1 MKKFLFFL
9 PVFLSM
15 AAGGCTR
22 NEESFETSSRT
33 THVPTEAIPIQ
44 EALSDLR
51 QQLGAMRNSTRSA
64 AFDAETIA
72 VLRRSDFGAATR
84 SDAAEGGDSLAYIV
98 NFANGGY
105 AILGADPHLPSVVA
119 IVGKGEMTPEKLVA
133 AKRNVDS
140 GEQVDT
146 PTYVDALVANYIL
159 RSADDP
165 TPAARISGDWV
176 IKEHQPSFVKTKWGQ
191 GSTKFDTDSLYNKYC
206 INDAG
211 QLCKAGCVA
220 IAMTQIL
227 LHNHKT
233 FGKGP
238 RSITGMPLDWTK
250 LDAAA
255 GYEDLADAPAD
266 IQDHAARFI
275 HEVGLAV
282 DMDYGIY
289 ESISGKNFVL
299 AFMKSQAMNRIYTN
313 PQIVKVPCSYYE
325 DYPYDTDPILKMPMT
340 EYADRYIRPMICY
353 QKIPIFMEGSDGW
366 YEQPGGHAWLID
378 GWMRK
383 TRSAA
388 PAGEEYIADYVY
400 CNYGWNGDGDGL
412 YAFGTFKNNYNY
424 YNNIINYRLY

>member
-146 PTYVDALVANYIL
+146 PTYVDALVADYIL

-191 GSTKFDTDSLYNKYC
+191 NGIYGKYC
-206 INDAG
+206 VSDDG
-211 QLCKAGCVA
+211 EKVGAGCIA
-220 IAMTQIL
+220 IAFSQIL
-227 LHNHKT
+227 AYNHAT
-233 FGKGP
+233 FGRGP

-250 LDAAA
+250 IDQATDYADLD
-255 GYEDLADAPAD
+255 DAPEE
-266 IQDHAARFI
+266 IQDYTAKFI
-275 HEVGLAV
+275 HDVGLRLGI
-282 DMDYGIY
+282 DYPNGSY
-289 ESISGKNFVL
+289 TGSSRNVLDFMQSG
-299 AFMKSQAMNRIYTN
+299 MMNRIYAQAEKIEVPGTRKWN
-313 PQIVKVPCSYYE
+313 P
-325 DYPYDTDPILKMPMT
+325 DYQPVEPEEMPMIEFT
-340 EYADRYIRPMICY
+340 EKYARPMLFV
-353 QKIPIFMEGSDGW
+353 KKHPIFITGELDYST
-366 YEQPGGHAWLID
+366 EKPGHAWVLD

-383 TRSAA
+383 TRSIA
-388 PAGEEYIADYVY
+388 PAGESYVEDYAY
-400 CNYGWNGDGDGL
+400 CNYGWYGGDDGL
-412 YAFGTFKNNYNY
+412 YVFGIFYKYKYVNSIFTYN
-424 YNNIINYRLY
+424 LQ